1 MHGAAPALV
10 RPASASYGLAMVAI
24 ARPQSSRIMRILFA
38 VLAALGLVTGA
49 AALPAAAAPPPSY
62 VALGDSIAAG
72 TGGGTYLNACLQ
84 TPGSYPALLGANANL
99 GCYGAT
105 TANFI
110 TQQAPLVPPGV
121 RNVTIT
127 VGANDVGDAQV
138 TAACVVNPST
148 TACTGALYNAVF
160 VLLPQLP
167 AKLRAT
173 IAAVRAK
180 APGAHITLT
189 GYPMLFTVSGLP
201 AAEQP
206 VAEQINGATALL
218 NSTIALTAVTDH
230 ASYADVTWEFLG
242 HGLGSPSPWIHPFS
256 PGDPASFHPTAT
268 GYALGYVPSVRP
280 FVR

>member
-1 MHGAAPALV
+1 
-10 RPASASYGLAMVAI
+10 MVATSP
-24 ARPQSSRIMRILFA
+24 RSTSRIVRILLA
-38 VLAALGLVTGA
+38 LLAALGLVTGA

-62 VALGDSIAAG
+62 IALGDSIAAG

-99 GCYGAT
+99 ACYAAT
-105 TANFI
+105 TADVI
-110 TQQAPLVPPGV
+110 AQQAPLLPKGV

-138 TAACVVNPST
+138 AAACAVNTST
-148 TACTGALYNAVF
+148 TTCSSTLYNSLF

-173 IAAVRAK
+173 IAAVRGK
-180 APGAHITLT
+180 TPGAHITLT

-206 VAEQINGATALL
+206 AAEQINGATALL
-218 NSTIALTAVTDH
+218 NSAIAMTAVTDG
-230 ASYADVTWEFLG
+230 ASYADVTWAFLG
-242 HGLGSPSPWIHPFS
+242 HGLGSPSPWIHPFT